1 MSNIDEEAKNNFTI
15 EMRIFENYE
24 KVKYEIIK
32 VIDFLRHAETNLGMC
47 KIFDNQNH
55 EFWHSVIKPWFQPER
70 FGITHLWFLSGFS
83 FIGYGEYHTIR
94 GNRWL
99 KTPIDKIDREN
110 RIFGYWFPPYKK
122 YIPHRIK
129 VLKLALKDLERIKE
143 EYGLRKSMVR
153 IDRLREDSE
162 KRILRCSEGKSIWYQ
177 IWIDPGD
184 MMRIEPL
191 LEGGNRL
198 WCIEI
203 QKYYVFFYEVRN
215 GRRIIGKNKIKEILN
230 ILL

>member
-1 MSNIDEEAKNNFTI
+1 MSNIDEKAKNNFTI

-24 KVKYEIIK
+24 KVKHEIIK
-32 VIDFLRHAETNLGMC
+32 AIDFLRHSETPMC

-55 EFWHSVIKPWFQPER
+55 GFWHSVIKPWFQPER
-70 FGITHLWFLSGFS
+70 FGITHLWFTSGFS
-83 FIGYGEYHTIR
+83 LIGYGEYHTIR
-94 GNRWL
+94 GNRWM

-110 RIFGYWFPPYKK
+110 RIFGFWFPTYKK
-122 YIPHRIK
+122 YIPHRLR

-143 EYGLRKSMVR
+143 EYGRKSMVR
-153 IDRLREDSE
+153 IDILREDSE
-162 KRILRCSEGKSIWYQ
+162 KRILRCSEGNSIWYQ

-191 LEGGNRL
+191 LEGGDRL

-203 QKYYVFFYEVRN
+203 QKYYVFFYEVRK
-215 GRRIIGKNKIKEILN
+215 GRRILGKGRIKEILDI
-230 ILL
+230 IL

>member
-47 KIFDNQNH
+47 RIFDNQNH

-70 FGITHLWFLSGFS
+70 FSYM
-83 FIGYGEYHTIR
+83 GYGEYHIIR
-94 GNRWL
+94 
-99 KTPIDKIDREN
+99 
-110 RIFGYWFPPYKK
+110 
-122 YIPHRIK
+122 
-129 VLKLALKDLERIKE
+129 
-143 EYGLRKSMVR
+143 
-153 IDRLREDSE
+153 
-162 KRILRCSEGKSIWYQ
+162 
-177 IWIDPGD
+177 
-184 MMRIEPL
+184 
-191 LEGGNRL
+191 GNRL

-215 GRRIIGKNKIKEILN
+215 GRRIIGKNKILN

>member
-129 VLKLALKDLERIKE
+129 ILKLALKDLERIWK
-143 EYGLRKSMVR
+143 GLRKSMVR

>member
-1 MSNIDEEAKNNFTI
+1 MKKAKNDFII

-32 VIDFLRHAETNLGMC
+32 VIDFLRHEEETNLGMC
-47 KIFDNQNH
+47 NIFNSQNH
-55 EFWHSVIKPWFQPER
+55 EFWHSVIKPWFKPER

-94 GNRWL
+94 GNR
-99 KTPIDKIDREN
+99 
-110 RIFGYWFPPYKK
+110 
-122 YIPHRIK
+122 
-129 VLKLALKDLERIKE
+129 
-143 EYGLRKSMVR
+143 
-153 IDRLREDSE
+153 
-162 KRILRCSEGKSIWYQ
+162 
-177 IWIDPGD
+177 
-184 MMRIEPL
+184 
-191 LEGGNRL
+191 L

-215 GRRIIGKNKIKEILN
+215 GRRIIEILN